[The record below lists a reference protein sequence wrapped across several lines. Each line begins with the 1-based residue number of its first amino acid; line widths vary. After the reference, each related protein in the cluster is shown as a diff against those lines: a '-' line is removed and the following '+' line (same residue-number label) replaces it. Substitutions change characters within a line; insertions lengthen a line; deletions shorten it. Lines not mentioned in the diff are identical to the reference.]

1 MWTRFASFRTVS
13 AVCTALAFHFAI
25 APQANADAKF
35 FPKGA
40 KFESGNKLDFG
51 KLLFKDSK
59 FKDFRAVEF
68 GPDTKTA
75 TEIYETKFKAL
86 VGKKGTAFTPV
97 TLTGSL
103 AKSFTETQHPGSFD
117 TEIVALSLTGTLPTG
132 GAIKLRKSPN
142 LPSTG
147 IAIFTRG
154 QEPML
159 VDGFFDVFFEL
170 TLNSEPPIPQVDGPT
185 RYTLARVPEPASL
198 GLLLAGLLGL
208 SAYRRKL
215 QLRKRGD
222 R

>member
-103 AKSFTETQHPGSFD
+103 AKSFTETQHPDSFD

-147 IAIFTRG
+147 IAIFTPR
-154 QEPML
+154 PRA
-159 VDGFFDVFFEL
+159 D
-170 TLNSEPPIPQVDGPT
+170 
-185 RYTLARVPEPASL
+185 AR
-198 GLLLAGLLGL
+198 
-208 SAYRRKL
+208 RRL
-215 QLRKRGD
+215 FRCLFRAHAEQRTPD
-222 R
+222 TSS